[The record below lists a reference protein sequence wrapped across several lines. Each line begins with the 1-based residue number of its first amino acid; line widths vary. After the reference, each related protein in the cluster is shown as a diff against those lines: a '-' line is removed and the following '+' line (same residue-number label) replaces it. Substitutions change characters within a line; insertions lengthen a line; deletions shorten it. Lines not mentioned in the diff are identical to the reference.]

1 MELERCSEGLRV
13 FRSDSHRNLIRK
25 GEQEMSKMITEY
37 PLDPHKPLEDCSPVD
52 VCEAYQHG
60 YTAVIEN
67 GELLGFY
74 KTEEKTP

>member
-13 FRSDSHRNLIRK
+13 FRSDSRRNLIGK

-37 PLDPHKPLEDCSPVD
+37 PLEPHKPLEDCSPED
-52 VCEAYQHG
+52 VCIAYQHG
-60 YTAVIEN
+60 FTAVIED

-74 KTEEKTP
+74 DTKEKTP

>member
-1 MELERCSEGLRV
+1 
-13 FRSDSHRNLIRK
+13 
-25 GEQEMSKMITEY
+25 MSKMITEY